1 MRLKNKG
8 LTKVLCSA
16 VKYMYKSAFSAPPRR
31 AIVHLEKLVDVNFS
45 LVMMPVGPKQVM

>member
-1 MRLKNKG
+1 VRLKNKG